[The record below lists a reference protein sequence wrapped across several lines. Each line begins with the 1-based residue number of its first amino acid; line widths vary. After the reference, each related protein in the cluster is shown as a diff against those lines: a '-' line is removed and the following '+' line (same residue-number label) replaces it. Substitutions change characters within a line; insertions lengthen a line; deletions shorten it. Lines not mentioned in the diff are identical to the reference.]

1 MAENKNITMK
11 QYNGTD
17 YDVLYPKTK
26 VSQVDGAVA
35 SVNNVT
41 PDNTGAVKVDT
52 FEQSIKIGKN
62 VDVGTDGG
70 ASAVQFHFDGNANA
84 YTSRIVES
92 ESGALTVEAIL
103 KLTQAL
109 GVENGGTGAKTAA
122 EARTNL
128 GITPAAIGALP
139 TTGGVISGDL
149 DVAGRMTLGTIT
161 NPTDVLKT
169 LLNPTNF
176 GYITDFNTG
185 KAATPGLWRVYNAD
199 GSAANAPYSGA
210 VSGVC
215 LVVVIYEPDGTLDKA
230 HQLFLDGLGD
240 VYYKVYNNGVSYGT
254 WKKLTNLQ

>member
-1 MAENKNITMK
+1 MATNKNITMK

-70 ASAVQFHFDGNANA
+70 ASAVQFHFDGNTNA

-92 ESGALTVEAIL
+92 ESGALTVE
-103 KLTQAL
+103 
-109 GVENGGTGAKTAA
+109 
-122 EARTNL
+122 
-128 GITPAAIGALP
+128 
-139 TTGGVISGDL
+139 GDL
-149 DVAGRMTLGTIT
+149 AVAGRMTLGAIS
-161 NPTDVLKT
+161 NPTSVLQT

-185 KAATPGLWRVYNAD
+185 NAVVPGLWRVYNAD
-199 GSAANAPYSGA
+199 GTAANAPYSGS

-215 LVVVIYEPDGTLDKA
+215 LVIVVYESDGTMDKA

-254 WKKLTNLQ
+254 WKKLT